1 MSEIPWAKITNLLF
15 GQPMKNTNQKPKTTG
30 TKPKVTKQPKVD
42 WKSTKTDIRKK
53 QFIEAL
59 EKCMGVITT
68 ACATI
73 GIHRSTFY
81 DWMHDDPEFKKQ
93 VESIDEIALDFAESK
108 LFSLIDGPEH
118 LVATKDG
125 NMIPVKD
132 TPNVTAVIFYLKT
145 KGKKRGYI
153 EKQEIDMTNRTPDFS
168 EFTTQQIIDLL
179 NGKD

>member
-1 MSEIPWAKITNLLF
+1 MATKTS
-15 GQPMKNTNQKPKTTG
+15 KPISKG
-30 TKPKVTKQPKVD
+30 KQPKEKKPPLVD
-42 WKSTKTDIRKK
+42 WKATKTDIRKK
-53 QFIEAL
+53 QFIDAL

-73 GIHRSTFY
+73 GIHRSTYY
-81 DWMHDDPEFKKQ
+81 DWIHDDPDFKKQ

-125 NMIPVKD
+125 GMMPVKD